1 MRLLLGIRPDHCRK
15 VQKRICYH
23 MTEFHEESRSYT
35 KIYVNNFAGGVGK
48 FCNFLTCALSSEWI
62 SGQWQPACTASSH
75 FGMCN
80 IHKQQNL
87 TSIENKGQ
95 LSAGKWRTTKRKLAT
110 LGGIIPLSTLCK
122 LQAVVK
128 AFFVKS
134 TLLHCM
140 VSRWAEETVFVMT
153 HFTFHFETHNSQF
166 NNRLGLTRS
175 SICLSRQL
183 EQFNKKPMYP

>member
-15 VQKRICYH
+15 VHKRICYH

-95 LSAGKWRTTKRKLAT
+95 LSAGKRRKTKRKLAT
-110 LGGIIPLSTLCK
+110 LAGIIPPSTLCK
-122 LQAVVK
+122 CQTVVK
-128 AFFVKS
+128 AFFCQIYSAYTAWYPDEQKRQS
-134 TLLHCM
+134 LSWLI
-140 VSRWAEETVFVMT
+140 S
-153 HFTFHFETHNSQF
+153 HFT
-166 NNRLGLTRS
+166 LKLIIAS
-175 SICLSRQL
+175 STTD
-183 EQFNKKPMYP
+183 